1 MAFFLLCEIT
11 DTVTP
16 WSSKMFVF
24 SRPLIISKKRESGV
38 FKIWI
43 AGLRVE
49 GSPNRKRKQ
58 TNKEAN
64 TQSDKKKLIIIAKDT
79 YTCGQE
85 LTQINASEKE
95 NKYKGSKEKY
105 SP

>member
-11 DTVTP
+11 YTVTL

-24 SRPLIISKKRESGV
+24 SRPLILSTEKR
-38 FKIWI
+38 IRI

-49 GSPNRKRKQ
+49 GSPTRKK
-58 TNKEAN
+58 NKEAN
-64 TQSDKKKLIIIAKDT
+64 KHSSLKKIAKDK

-85 LTQINASEKE
+85 LTQINTSEKE
-95 NKYKGSKEKY
+95 NKYTGSKEKY
-105 SP
+105 SS